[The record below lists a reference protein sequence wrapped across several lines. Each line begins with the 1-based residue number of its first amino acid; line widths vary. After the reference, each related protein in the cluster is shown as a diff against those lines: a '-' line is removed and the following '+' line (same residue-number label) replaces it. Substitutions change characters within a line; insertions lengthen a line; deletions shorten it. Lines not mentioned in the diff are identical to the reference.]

1 MPDRDTPTP
10 GAEPDRSLPE
20 EGELTDA
27 ELECVVGGL
36 TRPWEEPP
44 LTWNSVPRI
53 P

>member
-1 MPDRDTPTP
+1 MTEQETRTAR
-10 GAEPDRSLPE
+10 GEPDPPHPE

-36 TRPWEEPP
+36 TRPWEERP
-44 LTWNSVPRI
+44 LTWNPPPRI

>member
-1 MPDRDTPTP
+1 MSERETRTP
-10 GAEPDRSLPE
+10 GPEPDPTLPE

-36 TRPWEEPP
+36 TRPWEEPSP
-44 LTWNSVPRI
+44 TWSPAPRI